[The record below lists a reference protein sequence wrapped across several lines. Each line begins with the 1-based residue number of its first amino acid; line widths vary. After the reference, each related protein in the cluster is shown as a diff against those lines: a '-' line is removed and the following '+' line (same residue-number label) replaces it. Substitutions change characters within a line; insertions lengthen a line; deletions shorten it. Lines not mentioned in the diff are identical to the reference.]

1 MADLQTRY
9 VASMVL
15 SGSGDALGY
24 KRGNWEFCTSGEQIH
39 KKLADLGGI
48 DNIDVAGAE
57 WIVSDDTVM
66 HLATAEALVA
76 VPSGP
81 GSNREQ
87 LYLKVC
93 LGYTVK
99 NIRWHIFCFIAF
111 NLFFERPGSSMYP
124 HFFRHISEPTYICIY
139 IYT

>member
-24 KRGNWEFCTSGEQIH
+24 KRGNWEFCTSGEEIH
-39 KKLADLGGI
+39 KELADLGGI
-48 DNIDVAGAE
+48 DNIDVADAE

-76 VPSGP
+76 ASSGP
-81 GSNREQ
+81 TSNREQ
-87 LYLKVC
+87 LYLQVC
-93 LGYTVK
+93 
-99 NIRWHIFCFIAF
+99 
-111 NLFFERPGSSMYP
+111 
-124 HFFRHISEPTYICIY
+124 
-139 IYT
+139 